1 MKSKMETLSVMRART
16 ITVTLTVKQA
26 ECLLLAAS
34 QTLGHQDAGD
44 ATFPNRR
51 DWNAAAIAHDKIQAA
66 LHP

>member
-1 MKSKMETLSVMRART
+1 MKTKINARR

-26 ECLLLAAS
+26 ECLLHAAS
-34 QTLGHQDAGD
+34 NVLGHEDASK
-44 ATFPNRR
+44 AAFPKRA